1 MSSKAKSAIFQT
13 SWEINTTSEALK
25 PKRWIGKGTP
35 TSIQVYEKHLLESSC
50 TSQRSNALAALRLL
64 TSYNHFLTPPEMHSM
79 VGPLLAALP
88 PPCVQPYCQHLPVR
102 TPTPILPTCEDI
114 RRRGEKRPI
123 PPEMKDEKYF
133 ERRRRNNQAAKKS
146 RDARRIREDQIA
158 WRACVLEQENAS
170 LRAHVAAL
178 RQETL
183 ALRGLLAAREPQQ
196 PAPSSTT
203 PD

>member
-1 MSSKAKSAIFQT
+1 MEPGLPLYS
-13 SWEINTTSEALK
+13 
-25 PKRWIGKGTP
+25 
-35 TSIQVYEKHLLESSC
+35 LESVAC
-50 TSQRSNALAALRLL
+50 LLR
-64 TSYNHFLTPPEMHSM
+64 SYNHLLAPTAAAPAPDVHS
-79 VGPLLAALP
+79 VVNPLLAALP
-88 PPCVQPYCQHLPVR
+88 PQLHCLPPYCHHIPPRNTTLLPS
-102 TPTPILPTCEDI
+102 PTSELEI

-123 PPEMKDEKYF
+123 PQELKDEKYF

-158 WRACVLEQENAS
+158 WRACLLEQENAS

-178 RQETL
+178 RQEAL
-183 ALRGLLAAREPQQ
+183 ALRSLLAARDEPPA

>member
-1 MSSKAKSAIFQT
+1 MHIPGAQDWGQPQQHPEHDREPARLSM
-13 SWEINTTSEALK
+13 
-25 PKRWIGKGTP
+25 R
-35 TSIQVYEKHLLESSC
+35 ESVFNDS
-50 TSQRSNALAALRLL
+50 
-64 TSYNHFLTPPEMHSM
+64 HVHSV

-88 PPCVQPYCQHLPVR
+88 PQPPPCLPAYCQHLPTR
-102 TPTPILPTCEDI
+102 TLPILSPPPCEAEV

-123 PPEMKDEKYF
+123 PAELKDDKYY

-158 WRACVLEQENAS
+158 WRACILEQENAS

-178 RQETL
+178 RQEAL
-183 ALRGLLAAREPQQ
+183 ALRGLLAARDDAP

-203 PD
+203 AD

>member
-1 MSSKAKSAIFQT
+1 MESAMPLY
-13 SWEINTTSEALK
+13 S
-25 PKRWIGKGTP
+25 
-35 TSIQVYEKHLLESSC
+35 LESVAC
-50 TSQRSNALAALRLL
+50 LLR
-64 TSYNHFLTPPEMHSM
+64 SYNHLLAPTAPAPTPDVHN
-79 VGPLLAALP
+79 VVNPLLAALP
-88 PPCVQPYCQHLPVR
+88 PQLHCLPPYCHHLPPR
-102 TPTPILPTCEDI
+102 NTSLLPSPTTELEI

-123 PPEMKDEKYF
+123 PPELKDEKYF

-158 WRACVLEQENAS
+158 WRACLLEQENAS

-183 ALRGLLAAREPQQ
+183 ALRSLLAARDEPPA

>member
-1 MSSKAKSAIFQT
+1 MANQCQPF
-13 SWEINTTSEALK
+13 SEF
-25 PKRWIGKGTP
+25 TVD
-35 TSIQVYEKHLLESSC
+35 T
-50 TSQRSNALAALRLL
+50 AALMFVSAYIYIIMNLSRYDNPKYITVRPSVTRLCPQCSQS
-64 TSYNHFLTPPEMHSM
+64 TARCSATT
-79 VGPLLAALP
+79 AALP
-88 PPCVQPYCQHLPVR
+88 PTILSPHTTTEHHIPVLPS
-102 TPTPILPTCEDI
+102 PTSDLEY

-123 PPEMKDEKYF
+123 PPELKDEKYF

-158 WRACVLEQENAS
+158 WRACLLEQENAS

-178 RQETL
+178 RQEAL
-183 ALRGLLAAREPQQ
+183 ALRSLLAARDEPP